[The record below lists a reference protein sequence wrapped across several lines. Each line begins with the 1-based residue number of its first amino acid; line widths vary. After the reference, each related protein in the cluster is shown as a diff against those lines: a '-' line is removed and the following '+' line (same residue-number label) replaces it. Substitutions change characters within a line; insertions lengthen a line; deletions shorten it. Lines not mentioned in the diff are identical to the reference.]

1 MNHHVGDLQF
11 AQIEQA
17 AEHVAVLLFDLAF
30 VMQQI
35 DRAAQPLGRRQDR
48 LVGADLDAERG
59 HQQAHDPPR

>member
-1 MNHHVGDLQF
+1 MNHHVGNLQF

-35 DRAAQPLGRRQDR
+35 DRAA
-48 LVGADLDAERG
+48 
-59 HQQAHDPPR
+59 